1 MKKYPST
8 IEVKDSK
15 EAKNPAIMLF
25 GNRFFSDQTVMELL
39 TELFL
44 VCCSSKKISQYSSI
58 APLMKL
64 SNYLLLYPFTS
75 VNVYLPHASMTLI

>member
-25 GNRFFSDQTVMELL
+25 GNRFFQI
-39 TELFL
+39 
-44 VCCSSKKISQYSSI
+44 KQ
-58 APLMKL
+58 
-64 SNYLLLYPFTS
+64 
-75 VNVYLPHASMTLI
+75 

>member
-44 VCCSSKKISQYSSI
+44 VCCSSKKIGENENEGTYI
-58 APLMKL
+58 LK
-64 SNYLLLYPFTS
+64 
-75 VNVYLPHASMTLI
+75 